1 MGEGLQRAFAAAKR
15 TRAPKLP
22 ALTEK
27 QVTEQVIGWLK
38 ANGWLCVRLQSGLV
52 DLPGNRKMRVGT
64 PGLPDWICCN
74 HDRYFFLEVKSP
86 IKVPSPIQNEW
97 MNSARRQGITAIW
110 ANGLGSLMVQMEAIW
125 TR

>member
-1 MGEGLQRAFAAAKR
+1 MPTLRPP
-15 TRAPKLP
+15 RAPKLP

-52 DLPGNRKMRVGT
+52 DLPGKRKMRVGT
-64 PGLPDWICCN
+64 PGLPDWACFN
-74 HDRYFFLEVKSP
+74 HDRYFFLELKSP
-86 IKVPSPIQNEW
+86 GKVPSIPQEYW
-97 MNSARRQGITAIW
+97 MAAARRQGITVIW
-110 ANGLGSLMVQMEAIW
+110 ADGLGRFMAELEAIW